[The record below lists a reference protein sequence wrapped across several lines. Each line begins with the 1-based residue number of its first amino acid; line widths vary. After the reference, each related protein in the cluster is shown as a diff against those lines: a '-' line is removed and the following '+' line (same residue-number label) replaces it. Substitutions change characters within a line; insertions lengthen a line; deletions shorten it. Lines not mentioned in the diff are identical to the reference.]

1 MPAIMN
7 YTQAATYIAAGRN
20 KTNRPLPGNG
30 TRLIRRDSDTITV
43 RYHNTDVVTFH
54 RDGSYS
60 FDRGGM
66 LSRTTANRIE
76 TYSPMRVLE
85 GVQRSGWTG
94 QLLKHGP
101 ETWILGEPNGNKVG
115 LYDGNRYTVA

>member
-1 MPAIMN
+1 MPNITTFA
-7 YTQAATYIAAGRN
+7 QAANYIAAGRN
-20 KTNRPLPGNG
+20 KTDRPLPGNA
-30 TRLIRRDSDTITV
+30 TRLEYRDADTIAV

-54 RDGSYS
+54 RSGLYG

-101 ETWILGEPNGNKVG
+101 ETWILGKPNGDTVS
-115 LYDGNRYTVA
+115 LYDGERYIAA